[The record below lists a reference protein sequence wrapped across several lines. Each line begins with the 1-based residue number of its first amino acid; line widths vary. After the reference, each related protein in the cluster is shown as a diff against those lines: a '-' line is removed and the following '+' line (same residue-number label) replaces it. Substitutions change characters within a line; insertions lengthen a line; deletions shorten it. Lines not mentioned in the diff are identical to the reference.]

1 MLYYTVSRFKQE
13 SQKIICTIN
22 FLCVSNLHNT
32 RTCIDRQSSQ
42 NMLTYFVSVTANQ
55 IAVYANVQLLKCD
68 NYVTN
73 RKIPYF
79 KQFIRV

>member
-1 MLYYTVSRFKQE
+1 MLSHVLNKNHK
-13 SQKIICTIN
+13 KIICTIN

-32 RTCIDRQSSQ
+32 RTRIDRQSSE
-42 NMLTYFVSVTANQ
+42 NMSTYFVSMTANQ
-55 IAVYANVQLLKCD
+55 IAVYANVQLLRCD